1 MTPLMFFSCQL
12 VDHAREQT
20 IRINNRKECMGGGA
34 EMKYKLLGIGAA
46 LVLIM
51 VFSGLA
57 GFAEE
62 FKFKSPEEMFK
73 NTKYTEEGYYR
84 TDRMLLSATKTLME
98 SRKAPAINSVITAQE
113 IRNMG
118 ARNLFDVLDKIPGF
132 STSWN
137 QIKGIINVRGVQ
149 TDYAEKVLLM
159 IDGVRIRDSY
169 TGSPTFLFGEDL
181 MVDNIKRI
189 EVVRGP
195 GSALFGANAF
205 VGVINIITKDPED
218 YPNDKVMT
226 SATVGSFNTQE
237 YNVTFGH
244 NKGDFKACAHFNY
257 LDTDGERPWIEE
269 DALSNSTVYNR
280 AASLAPG
287 RAQGF
292 DRKLDAGVKLKYKG
306 FSLKGRIINKKR
318 GAFAGVLGALNNDSY
333 LDTLMGLVDL
343 DYHKEITNNLNI
355 AGKFYFVHMDYEA
368 YSELYPPGF
377 TGGNDMGLIGI
388 PKFKNNV
395 IGTELSANYTLGDHL
410 ITPGLVFE
418 NDRQYDVRSI
428 NNFADPFSPPV
439 DTTETSN
446 FNKNVTRRVWAAY
459 IQDMWEITAYDS
471 LTLGV
476 RFDHYSDF
484 GGTTN
489 PRVGFVHEFKNEMI
503 LKLLYGK
510 AFRAPNNNELYSINN
525 PVVVGN
531 PNLKPETI
539 QTYEASFEIPFQR
552 YFTFDISCFYNV
564 INDIIQWDTSKPAP
578 YTFINGSGE
587 SNILG
592 TEAELKFNFGKN
604 RYGYANVSY
613 QHSEDAQGRP
623 LPYVARWMGNVGY
636 NHEFFGKLNANV
648 NLYWIGDRTRAV
660 GDTRDKAPPAAL
672 VDFTLILKHFYKS
685 FEIRGSV
692 FNLFNSGFVAPSTI
706 TTITDDL
713 PLHGRMFLAEVRY
726 TF

>member
-1 MTPLMFFSCQL
+1 
-12 VDHAREQT
+12 
-20 IRINNRKECMGGGA
+20 
-34 EMKYKLLGIGAA
+34 MKYKLLCIGAA
-46 LVLIM
+46 LLLVT
-51 VFSGLA
+51 VFSGLT

-118 ARNLFDVLDKIPGF
+118 ARNVFDVLDKIPGF

-218 YPNDKVMT
+218 YANDKVMA
-226 SATVGSFNTQE
+226 SATVGSFNTQQ
-237 YNVTFGH
+237 YNVSYAH
-244 NKGDFKACAHFNY
+244 NKGDLKACAHFNY
-257 LDTDGERPWIEE
+257 LDTDGERPWIQE
-269 DALSNSTVYNR
+269 DALSNSSVYNR
-280 AASLAPG
+280 SASLAPG

-292 DRKLDAGVKLKYKG
+292 DRKLDAGVKLKYKD

-318 GAFAGVLGALNNDSY
+318 GLFAGTLGALNNDSY

-355 AGKFYFVHMDYEA
+355 AGKFYFVHMDYKA

-395 IGTELSANYTLGDHL
+395 IGTELSVNYTLGDHL

-476 RFDHYSDF
+476 RYDHYSDF

-531 PNLKPETI
+531 PNLKPETT

-564 INDIIQWDTSKPAP
+564 INNIIQWDTSKPAP

-613 QHSEDAQGRP
+613 QHSEDDQGRP

-648 NLYWIGDRTRAV
+648 NLYWIGDRTRAA
-660 GDTRDKAPPAAL
+660 GDTRDKAPAAAV
-672 VDFTLILKHFYKS
+672 VDLTLILKHFYKG
-685 FEIRGSV
+685 FEIKGSI
-692 FNLFNSGFVAPSTI
+692 FNLFNSSFVAPSTI

-726 TF
+726 KF